1 MLWAFTGRCR
11 AAGLPAHI
19 DATRV
24 VDRRPCADGFGRSD
38 MDGAAIGGHVA
49 QFAAEAATRR
59 LPLKRQCSA
68 RLRVSAEPR
77 VYPRTSTRRA
87 SLIDGRARTDSD
99 GRIWMVQQSG
109 GPSPSSRLKPRLGA
123 YR

>member
-1 MLWAFTGRCR
+1 MLCPFTGRCR
-11 AAGLPAHI
+11 AAGLPAPI
-19 DATRV
+19 DATRI
-24 VDRRPCADGFGRSD
+24 VDRRLCANGFGRSY
-38 MDGAAIGGHVA
+38 MDGAAIGGPVA
-49 QFAAEAATRR
+49 QFAAEAAARR
-59 LPLKRQCSA
+59 LPLKRQCPA
-68 RLRVSAEPR
+68 RLRGGAETR
-77 VYPRTSTRRA
+77 GYPRTSTRSA

>member
-38 MDGAAIGGHVA
+38 MDGAAIGGPVA
-49 QFAAEAATRR
+49 QFAAEAAAGR

-68 RLRVSAEPR
+68 RLGVGAEPR
-77 VYPRTSTRRA
+77 VYPRTSTRSA

-99 GRIWMVQQSG
+99 GRIWMGEQ
-109 GPSPSSRLKPRLGA
+109 
-123 YR
+123 